1 MKITDVRT
9 IPLSGATADTGW
21 PGGTDPDEQMNT
33 LLEIRTDEGLTGIG
47 SCFTSLPFVEA
58 SLAHLKPMLVGETV
72 YEAERV
78 SEKLRQLSFWY
89 GRGGAVEHTIS
100 GLDIALWDLMGK
112 ALGQPV
118 SRLLGGN
125 YRDRI
130 KPYASVLFEQE
141 PARLAEKLER
151 QLSRGFRAVK
161 MGWRP
166 FGRVSRKLDELLI
179 RTARETVG
187 DDVELMVDAGGSEQ
201 YWPHGVTWARE
212 TARMLGDYGVVW
224 FEEAL
229 RPDDLAGFKELR
241 ATSPVLIATGEVFTR
256 RQTFQPY
263 ITERA
268 LDVIQPD
275 LTKCGGLSEGRRMG
289 WMAYD
294 HGVLLVPHGWNT
306 AIGVAADL
314 ALTAALPVARW
325 VEYQTGV
332 PYIEEIVSPRFELDA
347 DGMLRVPTGPGL
359 GIQLDPDAITKYS
372 RWGAGPCAPPRS
384 CSRRSAPRRS
394 SRPRPGPA
402 WRRSCSTWRGTWRA
416 TSRRSAPSSPSA
428 ASPGG

>member
-1 MKITDVRT
+1 MKITDVRV
-9 IPLSGATADTGW
+9 IPLRGATHDTGW

-33 LLEIRTDEGLTGIG
+33 IVEIRTDEGPAGIG
-47 SCFTSLPFVEA
+47 SCFTSQPFVEA
-58 SLAHLKPMLVGETV
+58 SLTLLKPWLVGETAF
-72 YEAERV
+72 EAERV
-78 SEKLRQLSFWY
+78 SEKLRQQSFWQ

-118 SRLLGGN
+118 SRLLGGC

-130 KPYASVLFEQE
+130 RPYASMLFDE
-141 PARLAEKLER
+141 PGALREKLQAQVE
-151 QLSRGFRAVK
+151 RGFRAIK

-166 FGRVSRKLDELLI
+166 FGRVSRKKDEELI

-201 YWPHGVTWARE
+201 YWPHGVGWARE
-212 TARMLGDYGVVW
+212 TAKMLGEYGITW

-229 RPDDLAGFKELR
+229 KPDDVEGFRELKQG
-241 ATSPVLIATGEVFTR
+241 SPVLIATGEVLTR
-256 RQTFQPY
+256 RQSFQPF
-263 ITERA
+263 ITSRA
-268 LDVIQPD
+268 LDIIQPD

-294 HGVLLVPHGWNT
+294 HGILTVPHGWNT
-306 AIGVAADL
+306 GVGVAADL

-332 PYIEEIVSPRFELDA
+332 PYIEEILDPPFRLQK
-347 DGMLRVPTGPGL
+347 DGSLAVPTGPGL
-359 GIQLDPDAITKYS
+359 GISLNPDAVAKFS
-372 RWGAGPCAPPRS
+372 R
-384 CSRRSAPRRS
+384 
-394 SRPRPGPA
+394 
-402 WRRSCSTWRGTWRA
+402 
-416 TSRRSAPSSPSA
+416 
-428 ASPGG
+428 

>member
-1 MKITDVRT
+1 MRITDVRT
-9 IPLSGATADTGW
+9 IPLRGATHDTGW
-21 PGGTDPDEQMNT
+21 PGGTDPNEQMNT
-33 LLEIRTDEGLTGIG
+33 LLEIKSDGGLSGIG

-58 SLAHLKPMLVGETV
+58 SLTLLKPWLIGETV
-72 YEAERV
+72 FEAERV
-78 SEKLRQLSFWY
+78 SEKLRQLSFWQ

-130 KPYASVLFEQE
+130 KPYASILFDDPPVL
-141 PARLAEKLER
+141 REKLE
-151 QLSRGFRAVK
+151 QQVARGFRAIK

-166 FGRVSRKLDELLI
+166 FGRVTRKLDELLI
-179 RTARETVG
+179 RTARQTVG

-212 TARMLGDYGVVW
+212 TAKMLGEYQITW

-229 RPDDLAGFKELR
+229 KPDDLEGFKELR
-241 ATSPVLIATGEVFTR
+241 QNSPVLIATGEVFTR
-256 RQTFQPY
+256 RQTFQSY
-263 ITERA
+263 ITQRA

-275 LTKCGGLSEGRRMG
+275 MTKCGGLSEGRRMG
-289 WMAYD
+289 WLAYD

-314 ALTAALPVARW
+314 ALTAAMPVARW

-332 PYIEEIVSPRFELDA
+332 PYIEELIDPPFQLDK
-347 DGMLRVPTGPGL
+347 DGLLPVPTGPGL
-359 GIQLDPDAITKYS
+359 GISLNRDALAKYS
-372 RWGAGPCAPPRS
+372 R
-384 CSRRSAPRRS
+384 
-394 SRPRPGPA
+394 
-402 WRRSCSTWRGTWRA
+402 
-416 TSRRSAPSSPSA
+416 
-428 ASPGG
+428 

>member
-1 MKITDVRT
+1 MRIVGVRT
-9 IPLSGATADTGW
+9 IPLRGGTRDTGW
-21 PGGTDPDEQMNT
+21 PGGTDPGEQMNT
-33 LLEIRTDEGLTGIG
+33 LLEIQTDEGLTGIG
-47 SCFTSLPFVEA
+47 SCFTSLPFVTA
-58 SLAHLKPMLVGETV
+58 SLGLLEPMLVGETV
-72 YEAERV
+72 FEPERV
-78 SEKLRQLSFWY
+78 SEKLRQLTFWQ

-100 GLDIALWDLMGK
+100 GLDIALWDLAGK
-112 ALGQPV
+112 ALGQPA

-130 KPYASVLFEQE
+130 KPYASILFDDPPVLRDRLREQVE
-141 PARLAEKLER
+141 
-151 QLSRGFRAVK
+151 RGFRAIK

-166 FGRVSRKLDELLI
+166 FGRVSRSLDELLI
-179 RTARETVG
+179 RTAREAVG

-201 YWPHGVTWARE
+201 FWPHGVTWARE
-212 TARMLGDYGVVW
+212 TAKMLGEHGVVW

-229 RPDDLAGFKELR
+229 RPDDLEGFRELR
-241 ATSPVLIATGEVFTR
+241 RSSPVLIATGEVFTR

-263 ITERA
+263 ITRRA

-275 LTKCGGLSEGRRMG
+275 VTKCGGLSEGRRLG

-332 PYIEEIVSPRFELDA
+332 PYIEELLDPPFALDA
-347 DGMLRVPTGPGL
+347 EGMLRVPTGPGL
-359 GIQLDPDAITKYS
+359 GVRLNPDAIARYA
-372 RWGAGPCAPPRS
+372 R
-384 CSRRSAPRRS
+384 
-394 SRPRPGPA
+394 
-402 WRRSCSTWRGTWRA
+402 
-416 TSRRSAPSSPSA
+416 
-428 ASPGG
+428 